1 MFTRSGWLGVTL
13 VSSVCGFVM
22 ACGPSSEIHT
32 PVNCGGEERVQINC
46 ESEFSYE
53 GSKIEGGFAAA
64 GLGSLNAKTEEAA
77 LRQIDQQTEQY
88 SAQAKRL
95 CEEYNACVLDKET
108 YGTRSE
114 NLRRRMNKV
123 PELYDGIKAAP
134 DDDAR
139 RKALAAAYQEL
150 VPDEQR
156 RELALELRV
165 NAKRPGETTSTVIGP
180 GTSLPTDTRISFS
193 VEVTHPAYVYF
204 FQKGPDGT
212 FNVLFPDSRI
222 AVTNPVAAATEL
234 RIPAGDATFRLNE
247 KDIGTERVYVVA
259 SLEPLDN
266 IARAAQQIA
275 SGSQPEGQLASVST
289 IPANSSNCNQR
300 ALELDESAPQC
311 VRSRGL
317 ELDAAPPSEEKAS
330 LRAKTEAA
338 DTILVQVFGFEHTP

>member
-1 MFTRSGWLGVTL
+1 MTS
-13 VSSVCGFVM
+13 
-22 ACGPSSEIHT
+22 CGPSGEAHT

-53 GSKIEGGFAAA
+53 GRNIEGGFAAA
-64 GLGSLNAKTEEAA
+64 GLGSLSAKTEEAA

-88 SAQAKRL
+88 SSQAKRL

-114 NLRRRMNKV
+114 NLRRRMSKV

-134 DDDAR
+134 NDDAR

-156 RELALELRV
+156 RELALALRV
-165 NAKRPGETTSTVIGP
+165 NATRPGETNSTVIGP

-204 FQKGPDGT
+204 FQKGPDGA
-212 FNVLFPDSRI
+212 FNVLFPDARI
-222 AVTNPVAAATEL
+222 AVKNPIAAGTEL
-234 RIPAGDATFRLNE
+234 RIPAGDASFRLNE
-247 KDIGTERVYVVA
+247 KDIGTEHVYVVA
-259 SLEPLDN
+259 SLDPLDS
-266 IARAAQQIA
+266 IGQAAERVA
-275 SGSQPEGQLASVST
+275 AGSPPEGQLASVSS
-289 IPANSSNCNQR
+289 IPSNSGDCNQR
-300 ALELDESAPQC
+300 ALELDEGAPKC

-317 ELDAAPPSEEKAS
+317 ELDDAPASDEKAS
-330 LRAKTEAA
+330 LRARTEAA
-338 DTILVQVFGFEHTP
+338 DSVLVQVFGFEHTP